1 MRSEPCLVVL
11 YSLVEVG
18 LTPSQAGERSQV
30 CERRDWTTDN
40 LVALKKSDN
49 RRTDRAVHMG
59 SLRFIRAIGVIRGE
73 TSSILEA
80 PYLVVTGTFPVC
92 SAAKV

>member
-1 MRSEPCLVVL
+1 
-11 YSLVEVG
+11 
-18 LTPSQAGERSQV
+18 
-30 CERRDWTTDN
+30 
-40 LVALKKSDN
+40 
-49 RRTDRAVHMG
+49 MG